1 MKSVIISLLLIFSIP
16 LFANEGSGFIK
27 KLNGDATIL
36 RENNNI
42 EAKIGM
48 PIFEKDTINTSSN
61 SSLGIIF
68 KDNTLISLGANTTY
82 VVEEYQFNPEE
93 KKEKFISRI
102 KKGSMVCLTGLMPKV
117 NKDAMKI
124 KVKTA
129 SMGIRGTHFIV
140 SVDE

>member
-1 MKSVIISLLLIFSIP
+1 MKSLIIILLLIFYIP
-16 LFANEGSGFIK
+16 LQANENSGFIK
-27 KLNGDATIL
+27 KLKGTATII
-36 RENNNI
+36 RQNDTI
-42 EAKIGM
+42 DVKIGT
-48 PIFEKDTINTSSN
+48 PIYEKDTIKTSS
-61 SSLGIIF
+61 SSSVGIIF

-82 VVEEYQFNPEE
+82 IVEEYQFNPEE
-93 KKEKFISRI
+93 KKEKFISRL
-102 KKGSMVCLTGLMPKV
+102 KKGSMVCLTGLMSKV